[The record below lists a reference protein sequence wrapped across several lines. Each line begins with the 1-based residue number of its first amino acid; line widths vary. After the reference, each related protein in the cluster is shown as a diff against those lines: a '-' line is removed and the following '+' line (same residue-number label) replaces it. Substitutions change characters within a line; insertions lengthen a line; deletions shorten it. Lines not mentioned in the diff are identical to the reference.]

1 MRVNINIVTTQYNEI
16 GETNKIELN
25 IDGDLYEKSGHKYI
39 IYKQIEDNKE
49 IKTSLKIENDK
60 VTISRFGALD
70 SILTFKEGKIDK
82 SVYRTNEGV
91 FHIENTTNSL
101 YIKDEEQITVNIDY
115 DIEIMNMF
123 KGRNLIDI
131 EIKNVSE

>member
-70 SILTFKEGKIDK
+70 SILTFKEGKVDK

-131 EIKNVSE
+131 EIKNISE

>member
-70 SILTFKEGKIDK
+70 SILTFKEGKVDK

-91 FHIENTTNSL
+91 FHIANTTNSL
-101 YIKDEEQITVNIDY
+101 YIKNEEQITVNIDY